1 MIHHIKKVHLIC
13 PLNSDLDLFRLL
25 HVNWNCFF
33 FLNYLNYLIH
43 VRDYLEQEVAVLTWM
58 VFFIILIRLS
68 KMIVIVLQWK
78 KCTD

>member
-58 VFFIILIRLS
+58 GFFYHTNQTFKDDS
-68 KMIVIVLQWK
+68 YCTSMEKMH
-78 KCTD
+78 